1 MVELIGA
8 AKGLFSWLNR
18 CGVGKGGTH
27 GCWAHPVAGA
37 ELSALLPR
45 YLFSTLNDFSASRD
59 IILLCARL
67 AEVLQAV
74 GARGAL
80 SRAPKPLSNGAGRR
94 DGARGDMWGE
104 LPLGSPLAG
113 KGGADPSRSALRFV
127 PPPQDC
133 SAVERNGQIL
143 LIVSVG

>member
-1 MVELIGA
+1 MQDTELASTSLRTLTEGLRDLALRTQTLVLEGPPGGVTPQPPPFSLLACVVELIGA

-18 CGVGKGGTH
+18 CGAGKGGTH
-27 GCWAHPVAGA
+27 GCWVHPEVGT

-59 IILLCARL
+59 IVLLCARL

-80 SRAPKPLSNGAGRR
+80 SRAPKPLSNGG
-94 DGARGDMWGE
+94 GE
-104 LPLGSPLAG
+104 E
-113 KGGADPSRSALRFV
+113 K
-127 PPPQDC
+127 
-133 SAVERNGQIL
+133 
-143 LIVSVG
+143 